1 MAKKST
7 ISVVN
12 DNENIVEISSEPV
25 EKERYIEKEPDEP
38 GVVIEQKEL
47 VVEESIRIQQ
57 AQWVRRQVENQ
68 REAEDET
75 RRLLEE
81 EARILDEMRRSTR
94 EHMDRTRELHK
105 YNEDCREQ
113 MREQV
118 YALNGL
124 SDDQL
129 YGMREYKNA
138 YYRGISLTAFVLSAV
153 FTAFCGYMEGLDN
166 ELTMFML
173 AFTAIQGA
181 LLAQEGKRGRL
192 LKGIFRFFN
201 LLMLPAMA
209 FMFASYELELFAPE
223 VLFSVLVPAGG
234 GILFLATLGYF
245 VDNPYRGAGKRVRS
259 AESDLKEIEQQAEKA
274 VKRNAKLRR
283 KQDARLARIQRREEA
298 RRERLKHREQVKLGR
313 MKKREETR
321 MLKKAQKQELQQA
334 KLAKKE
340 DGRKLWQKRRG
351 EMKTFLL
358 EKREEIKLR
367 WKPEKASDAAED
379 KLEAVRDMQDGQ
391 AKAEDGKSKL
401 AEALEAGQEK
411 AVKDMPEEQ
420 AKAAGDVEA
429 GQEKAA
435 KDMPEEQAKAAG
447 DSEDK
452 ETGEK
457 KETGNGGIKIMDAAQ
472 IVPVEKK

>member
-1 MAKKST
+1 MEADERMHIEEGVKMAKKST

-12 DNENIVEISSEPV
+12 DNESIVETSGESV
-25 EKERYIEKEPDEP
+25 ETPEYIEKQPD
-38 GVVIEQKEL
+38 VVVEQKEL

-57 AQWVRRQVENQ
+57 AQWVRRQVESQ

-75 RRLLEE
+75 RRLLDE
-81 EARILDEMRRSTR
+81 EARILDEMRRSTKDY
-94 EHMDRTRELHK
+94 MDRTRELHK

-124 SDDQL
+124 SEDQL

-138 YYRGISLTAFVLSAV
+138 YYRGISLMAFVLSFV
-153 FTAFCGYMEGLDN
+153 FTAFCGYMEGFDD

-181 LLAQEGKRGRL
+181 LLSQEGKRGRL

-209 FMFASYELELFAPE
+209 VMFAGYELELFAPE
-223 VLFSVLVPAGG
+223 VLFSILIPAGG

-245 VDNPYRGAGKRVRS
+245 ADNPYRGAGRRVRS

-274 VKRNAKLRR
+274 VKRNTKLRKR
-283 KQDARLARIQRREEA
+283 QDARLARIQRREEA
-298 RRERLKHREQVKLGR
+298 RRERQKHREQVKLAR

-321 MLKKAQKQELQQA
+321 VLKEVQKQELQQMR
-334 KLAKKE
+334 LAKREERQRLRQEKC
-340 DGRKLWQKRRG
+340 G
-351 EMKTFLL
+351 EMKGFLL

-367 WKPEKASDAAED
+367 WRSEAANSAENGKA
-379 KLEAVRDMQDGQ
+379 EAVQDVQTEAAVKAEAGEQTSAETMENGQ
-391 AKAEDGKSKL
+391 AEMA
-401 AEALEAGQEK
+401 
-411 AVKDMPEEQ
+411 KDM
-420 AKAAGDVEA
+420 
-429 GQEKAA
+429 QEKAA
-435 KDMPEEQAKAAG
+435 EDL
-447 DSEDK
+447 EDK
-452 ETGEK
+452 ETG
-457 KETGNGGIKIMDAAQ
+457 KEIWDGGIKIMDAAK